1 MAKRIGRLVVALI
14 LLLMVVAGGL
24 YLALS
29 LSPPTACP
37 RTAAPLEAG
46 SWGAG
51 APMPTDRSELAAAAL
66 GGKIYVGGGL
76 RLTGA
81 SNAFE
86 AYDPALDAW
95 QELTPLP
102 APTHHFGMAAAG
114 DRLILTGGFEGNSFS
129 SATDGVWVYDPAE
142 DSWTAGAPM
151 PDSRA
156 AHGSVTI
163 DGLVYVVGGAGV
175 GSTFLMVYDPAADA
189 WETLPA
195 TLPTPREH
203 LAAAT
208 VEGMLLVIGGRWP
221 GEGNYDTVEIYDP
234 VSGVWESGAPMPT
247 ARGGLTAAAVG
258 NRVHVAGGEDFDSRP
273 TCTYPQH
280 EVYDLETDTWLTF
293 PNLPTPRHGLTSA
306 VVGEEWFVIGGGT
319 KAAALTLVSSSDLI
333 EIFRPW

>member
-1 MAKRIGRLVVALI
+1 
-14 LLLMVVAGGL
+14 
-24 YLALS
+24 
-29 LSPPTACP
+29 
-37 RTAAPLEAG
+37 
-46 SWGAG
+46 
-51 APMPTDRSELAAAAL
+51 
-66 GGKIYVGGGL
+66 
-76 RLTGA
+76 
-81 SNAFE
+81 
-86 AYDPALDAW
+86 
-95 QELTPLP
+95 
-102 APTHHFGMAAAG
+102 
-114 DRLILTGGFEGNSFS
+114 
-129 SATDGVWVYDPAE
+129 
-142 DSWTAGAPM
+142 
-151 PDSRA
+151 
-156 AHGSVTI
+156 
-163 DGLVYVVGGAGV
+163 
-175 GSTFLMVYDPAADA
+175 MVYDPAADA

-208 VEGMLLVIGGRWP
+208 VEGKLLAIGGRWP

-234 VSGVWESGAPMPT
+234 VSGEWESGAAMPT